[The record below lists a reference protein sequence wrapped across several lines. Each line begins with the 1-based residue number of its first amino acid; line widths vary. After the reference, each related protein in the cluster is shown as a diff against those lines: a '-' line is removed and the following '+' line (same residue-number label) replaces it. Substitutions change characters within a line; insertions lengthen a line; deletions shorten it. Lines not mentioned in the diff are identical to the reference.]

1 MMETTVPVHIGG
13 RIRCSPDELEI
24 LKAMENYTM
33 VFFKDG
39 SKIMVATTLGKIL
52 GRLASCRFARINR
65 SLVVNLDRIQVDKNK
80 GTVYHQLIGEIL
92 ISRRRML
99 DFYEKIRL

>member
-1 MMETTVPVHIGG
+1 MNTEASIHIGS

-52 GRLASCRFARINR
+52 GRLATCRFARINR
-65 SLVVNLDRIQVDKNK
+65 SLVLILTVFKWTKTK
-80 GTVYHQLIGEIL
+80 GQFTTN
-92 ISRRRML
+92 
-99 DFYEKIRL
+99 